1 MSRETF
7 RIPAPGSPVTARSR
21 SGRGRLVL
29 PTELWLLLANVLVF
43 LAVYAGDPR
52 RSIATANS
60 LQMLTAD
67 AALLGLFA
75 IGMTVVII
83 SGGID
88 LSVGTVI
95 AFASVVFTMVVRGL
109 VPAAQLPNK
118 VGGVTPGVLLFAT
131 LVTLTASL
139 LVGLLHG
146 GLINLLR
153 IPPFIATLGTL
164 IGLRSACRLLAQWA
178 QGSDK
183 ISLSAPLFRALYNTT
198 VDLPLPWLET
208 PLKLRWIPL
217 LLFALVAI
225 AVGVLMTRTVAGRHL
240 YALGGNEQAARL
252 SGIRTGRLRILAY
265 MVCSGCAGLAGIL
278 YASREGQ
285 GNSVNL
291 GVGYE
296 LNAIAAAVVG
306 GTSLR
311 GGVGTITGTILG
323 AIFLTL
329 VINGIGYLIKI
340 DASLYEGLLV
350 GLVVIKAVAVNQVR
364 QWRGRS

>member
-1 MSRETF
+1 M
-7 RIPAPGSPVTARSR
+7 
-21 SGRGRLVL
+21 
-29 PTELWLLLANVLVF
+29 PTEGWLLLANLLVF
-43 LAVYAGDPR
+43 LSVYAGDPR
-52 RSIATANS
+52 HSIATANS
-60 LQMLTAD
+60 LQMMTAD

-95 AFASVVFTMVVRGL
+95 AFASVVFTMVVRWL
-109 VPAAQLPNK
+109 VPAAQIPRE
-118 VGGVTPGVLLFAT
+118 GGVTVPVLVVAT
-131 LVTLTASL
+131 LLTLAASL

-146 GLINLLR
+146 ALINLLR

-164 IGLRSACRLLAQWA
+164 IGLRGASRLLAQWA

-183 ISLSAPLFRALYNTT
+183 ISVAAPLFRALYNTT

-217 LLFALVAI
+217 LVFAVVAT

-240 YALGGNEQAARL
+240 YARGGNEQAARL
-252 SGIRTGRLRILAY
+252 CGIRTGRLRILAY

-323 AIFLTL
+323 AVFLTL

-350 GLVVIKAVAVNQVR
+350 GLVVILAVAVNQVR
-364 QWRGRS
+364 QWRVRP